1 MEGIEEQSQRAGSPD
16 GRQPAP
22 PVAGP
27 ASYASFTP
35 PHEREIP
42 TDALAGDYAHLAEVT
57 LANPAVTYHVRYEHA
72 GETHYGTVRGETIE
86 QLSSHYFDNPAPTGR
101 TVPLSDV
108 RLLAPLDP
116 NKVSKAV
123 GVAMNTTS
131 PELAEVPAGSH
142 PRWFTMLPT
151 AITGP
156 GGGVEVPQ
164 EARFFLHEAELVLVI
179 GRPARHVTVEEAA
192 DYIWGV
198 TAGNDISEF
207 DWYGEK
213 QERQSPG
220 KVMAKA
226 TDTFAPIGPAIAVG
240 LDYSDL
246 DIIHRLNGKIT
257 QRGSCAD
264 RLQGPAQLVA
274 HLSRFVTLLPGDI
287 IFTGAA
293 PFQPNA
299 QRTAEPGDELEVEI
313 EGIGRLRNRAVAM
326 GGTPWENRR

>member
-1 MEGIEEQSQRAGSPD
+1 MEGIEQPSQSVAAPEDQST
-16 GRQPAP
+16 PA
-22 PVAGP
+22 VAGGG
-27 ASYASFTP
+27 SYASFTP
-35 PHEREIP
+35 PHEREIA
-42 TDALAGDYAHLAEVT
+42 TEALAGDYAHLAEVT
-57 LANPAVTYHVRYEHA
+57 NANPTVTYYVRYEHA
-72 GETHYGTVRGETIE
+72 GATHYGTVRGEAIE
-86 QLSSHYFDNPAPTGR
+86 QLSSHYFDNPTPTGR
-101 TVPLSDV
+101 TVRLSDV

-116 NKVSKAV
+116 NKMSKVV

-131 PELAEVPAGSH
+131 AELPEVPERSH

-164 EARFFLHEAELVLVI
+164 ESRLCLHEAEVVLVI
-179 GRPARHVTVEEAA
+179 GRPARHVTEEEAP

-207 DWYGEK
+207 DWYVEG

-220 KVMAKA
+220 KLMAKA

-246 DIIHRLNGKIT
+246 EIIHRLNGEIT
-257 QRGSCAD
+257 QRGSSAD

-293 PFQPNA
+293 PFQVNA
-299 QRTAEPGDELEVEI
+299 QRTVQVGDELEVEI

-326 GGTPWENRR
+326 PGIPWEDRD